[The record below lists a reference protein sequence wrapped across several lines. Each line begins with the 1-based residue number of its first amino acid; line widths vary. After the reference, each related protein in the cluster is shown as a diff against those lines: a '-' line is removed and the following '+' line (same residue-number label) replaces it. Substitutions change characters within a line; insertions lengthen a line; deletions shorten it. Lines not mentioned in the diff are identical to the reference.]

1 MGSFWKISTA
11 CSSAGGLSAGLDTH
25 PRPHLPGGHTTNQ
38 TPVLERAGMCVIAK
52 VSLSK
57 LNKGARDCAS
67 CASPHT
73 GAVSSLPMQ
82 P

>member
-25 PRPHLPGGHTTNQ
+25 PRPHLPGGHGC
-38 TPVLERAGMCVIAK
+38 GMTADDQ
-52 VSLSK
+52 SNTLQ